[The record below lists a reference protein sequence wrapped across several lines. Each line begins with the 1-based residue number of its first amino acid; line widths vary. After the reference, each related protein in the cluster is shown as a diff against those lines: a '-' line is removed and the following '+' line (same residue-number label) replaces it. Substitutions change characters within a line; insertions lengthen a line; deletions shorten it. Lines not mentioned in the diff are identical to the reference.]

1 MVDNT
6 DTNTESNENTEVTLD
21 PSFDYQ
27 ALHIDNQS
35 EINSLKK
42 ELSDRDVKL
51 KSAERE
57 AEKYKS
63 EAERENKKGKAI
75 LEEKKEMLAKVKFYQ
90 DMHEGVDDAVARELL
105 KRARDGE
112 GADFESE
119 KQRIMES
126 AVNDFKENHY
136 DALLDE
142 NQDLKDRVSVLK
154 DKLHK
159 SVVVGNITKNALK
172 FGVDPSLASYV
183 VLEFEDRMK
192 IDEKGD
198 MVYLNKDGYPTQSF
212 DWKSAFLML
221 KQDKPA
227 LFRKSTGSNTN
238 PSLEV
243 DGVQDININPWKRE
257 TRNASLQAK
266 ILRTD
271 RERANKLRVEAGL
284 KPV

>member
-1 MVDNT
+1 MEKETDLNTQEPDNPVIQ
-6 DTNTESNENTEVTLD
+6 DIDFN
-21 PSFDYQ
+21 YQ
-27 ALHIDNQS
+27 ELHDDQIA
-35 EINSLKK
+35 EIKSLKR

-51 KSAERE
+51 KSAQRE

-63 EAERENKKGKAI
+63 DAERENNKGKAI
-75 LEEKKEMLAKVKFYQ
+75 LAEKKAMLERVKYFE
-90 DMHEGVDDAVARELL
+90 DMHAGVEDDVARELL
-105 KRARDGE
+105 KRAREGE

-119 KQRIMES
+119 KQRIMDS

-136 DALLDE
+136 NALLDE
-142 NQDLKDRVSVLK
+142 TQDLKDRVVVLK

-198 MVYLNKDGYPTQSF
+198 MVYLNKEGYPTQSF
-212 DWKSAFLML
+212 DWRSAFLML

-243 DGVQDININPWKRE
+243 DGSQDININPWKKE

-266 ILRTD
+266 ILRND
-271 RERANKLRVEAGL
+271 RERANKLRAEAGL